1 MGGDE
6 VGGEEV
12 GGQWRVHVKEF
23 SSICSVGTR
32 LCSEHTYMCEQIGL
46 LDFLLVFS

>member
-1 MGGDE
+1 M
-6 VGGEEV
+6 GEEV
-12 GGQWRVHVKEF
+12 GGQWGVHVKEF
-23 SSICSVGTR
+23 FLCICSVGTR